1 MCNYY
6 YPSWPVWPST
16 TPSIPLPTTPYIPLP
31 QSKGNDSSYFLLPS
45 GQIIKDSI
53 LSVIPIK
60 NNRWKIKFYD
70 TNKTIILDKDDGLA
84 LRKMLVGI
92 YGI

>member
-1 MCNYY
+1 MYNYYTLCNYPL
-6 YPSWPVWPST
+6 YPIIGPSNFHE
-16 TPSIPLPTTPYIPLP
+16 LNWNQPTCGA
-31 QSKGNDSSYFLLPS
+31 QSELVYLVLPS
-45 GQIIKDSI
+45 GQIIKNSI

-84 LRKMLVGI
+84 LTKMLVGI